1 MIHQPPF
8 TIKSPL
14 HDVTI
19 IAWHK
24 VSLRNFHVAIPNQH
38 FKNGEQIT
46 ITVHPDGCLLLYPIT
61 TWTPIENMLKKLATN
76 KLERASKSEP
86 SALERLLNSVS
97 NETIHDQRVGIPE
110 MFLNYAALDDEVI
123 WAETATHVQLW
134 QPARFAEKIA
144 QSNNHDVENA

>member
-1 MIHQPPF
+1 MIPQAPF

-19 IAWHK
+19 LAWHT
-24 VSLRNFHVAIPNQH
+24 VSLRNLHVAIPNQH

-46 ITVHPDGCLLLYPIT
+46 ITAHPDGALLLYPIAS
-61 TWTPIENMLKKLATN
+61 WTPIENIFKKLNSTKDVAIN
-76 KLERASKSEP
+76 AEAS
-86 SALERLLNSVS
+86 LFERLFNNVS

-110 MFLNYAALDDEVI
+110 SLIGYAALGNEVI
-123 WAETATHVQLW
+123 WAETDTHVQLW

-144 QSNNHDVENA
+144 QAQQS